1 MVLALKA
8 VTAVSLA
15 PFMNNDARLGVNALL
30 LLFAPEPKMLLTCAS
45 VTLFKPTNAG
55 VAHCITT
62 ERKTGAPASSID
74 ASTVV
79 EAVCARLIRKQEAL
93 GLTTTPLNML

>member
-15 PFMNNDARLGVNALL
+15 PFMNNDVSVGVNALL
-30 LLFAPEPKMLLTCAS
+30 LPFEPEPKMLLTCAS
-45 VTLFKPTNAG
+45 VTEFEPTNAG
-55 VAHCITT
+55 VPHCMTT

-79 EAVCARLIRKQEAL
+79 EAVCARLIRRHEVD